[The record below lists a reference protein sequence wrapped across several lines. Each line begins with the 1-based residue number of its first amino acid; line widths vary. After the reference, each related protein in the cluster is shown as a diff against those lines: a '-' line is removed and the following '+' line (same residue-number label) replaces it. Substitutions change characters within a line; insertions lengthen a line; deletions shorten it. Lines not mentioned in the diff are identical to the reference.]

1 LSTTLLTSPSTT
13 TESSATRTRTR
24 RPSAADAAGLF
35 FEPRQLQR
43 VMDTRNGA
51 GPILGPLGPD
61 RSVPL
66 HLPGVDGQDAAVLN
80 VTVTNPTADSFL
92 TVYSG
97 DGSSLPAVSN
107 LNFRAG
113 QTVSNLVIVPQGTVS
128 LYNHA
133 GNANV
138 IVDLL
143 GQYVKPP

>member
-1 LSTTLLTSPSTT
+1 
-13 TESSATRTRTR
+13 
-24 RPSAADAAGLF
+24 
-35 FEPRQLQR
+35 
-43 VMDTRNGA
+43 MDTRNGT

-61 RSVPL
+61 RSVLL
-66 HLPGVDGQDAAVLN
+66 HLPGVDDQDTAALN